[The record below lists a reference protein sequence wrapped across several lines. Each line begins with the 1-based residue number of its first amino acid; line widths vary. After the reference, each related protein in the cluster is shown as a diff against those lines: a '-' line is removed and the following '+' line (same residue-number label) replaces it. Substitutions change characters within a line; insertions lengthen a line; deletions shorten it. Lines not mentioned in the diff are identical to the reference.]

1 MDGLDGLMLC
11 KARAVLQRCV
21 PHRTSSVD
29 WQGSS
34 RFRGSVELGG
44 PACEGWRGAAQHKE
58 AAAAPVN
65 AESPPVGGL
74 SAIRRSG
81 GFRGKGTFR

>member
-1 MDGLDGLMLC
+1 MDGLDGLMLRE
-11 KARAVLQRCV
+11 ARAVLQRCV
-21 PHRTSSVD
+21 PHSTSCVD

-34 RFRGSVELGG
+34 RFRGVSSWAGQ
-44 PACEGWRGAAQHKE
+44 ACEGWTGAAQQKG
-58 AAAAPVN
+58 AVRACY

-81 GFRGKGTFR
+81 CFRGKGTFR

>member
-1 MDGLDGLMLC
+1 MDGLDGLMLR

-29 WQGSS
+29 WQV
-34 RFRGSVELGG
+34 RVAAEEFELGG
-44 PACEGWRGAAQHKE
+44 PACQGWPGATQQNGAA
-58 AAAAPVN
+58 AGPLN

>member
-1 MDGLDGLMLC
+1 MDGLDGLLLGRGVGRPPEMRPTPHLERRL
-11 KARAVLQRCV
+11 ARFESLPR
-21 PHRTSSVD
+21 SI
-29 WQGSS
+29 
-34 RFRGSVELGG
+34 ELGG
-44 PACEGWRGAAQHKE
+44 PACEAGDPPRNKGVYCG
-58 AAAAPVN
+58 PLN